1 MNMMSEWLLLSAN
14 STIFSHI
21 MARTKWTWETIKLY
35 ACCQHKY
42 FQISCILF
50 TKCTFIKSSNTL
62 FFKIISI
69 HETEKNLI
77 YRVISEYTN
86 EYWQHYPYYYINLYN
101 GNNTHQSFLN
111 NPRSKLFSFNAY
123 FYVVIE
129 NYRYCDV
136 NVTRR

>member
-1 MNMMSEWLLLSAN
+1 MSDCCLALTQRFSAISWLEQNEHERLSSFTLVVNTNISRFPVFYSQNVLLSKVR
-14 STIFSHI
+14 IPYFS
-21 MARTKWTWETIKLY
+21 
-35 ACCQHKY
+35 
-42 FQISCILF
+42 
-50 TKCTFIKSSNTL
+50 KSSVSM
-62 FFKIISI
+62 KRK
-69 HETEKNLI
+69 KNLI